1 MKTKNKFFLIF
12 LIIPGLIFTALAQ
25 TSKSKIAAT
34 TTNLEQ
40 ATFGMGCFWCTEA
53 VFQRIKGVTNV
64 QSGYSGGTI
73 KNPTYEQVSDGNTG
87 HAEVINFFFDP
98 KVITYAQLL
107 EIFWKLHDPTTMNRQ
122 GDDEGT
128 QYRSVIFYH
137 NQNQFKEA
145 TKYKTLLTTKKVFGM
160 PIVTQIVPFKSF
172 YKAENY
178 HQNYFNVNNKKP
190 YCRLVIQP
198 KVDKLEEVFKNQ
210 LKK

>member
-1 MKTKNKFFLIF
+1 MKTKNIILLIS
-12 LIIPGLIFTALAQ
+12 LITSGFIFSASAQ
-25 TSKSKIAAT
+25 TSKSKATAT

-53 VFQRIKGVTNV
+53 VFQRIKGVSNV
-64 QSGYSGGTI
+64 QSGYSGGNV

-87 HAEVINFFFDP
+87 HAEVINFSFDP
-98 KVITYAQLL
+98 KVISYAQLL
-107 EIFWKLHDPTTMNRQ
+107 EIFWKLHDPTTLNKQ
-122 GDDEGT
+122 GADEGT

-137 NQNQFKEA
+137 TKNQLSEA
-145 TKYKTLLTTKKVFGM
+145 SKYKTLLTNKKVFGM

-178 HQNYFNVNNKKP
+178 HQNYFNANSKKP
-190 YCRLVIQP
+190 YCRMVIQP